1 MALNPA
7 TLAAA
12 LQPDIK
18 SAFVTGL
25 GAVNNDTLDE
35 FATLLAT
42 AIASK
47 VVAHITSSA
56 AVTVVTACP
65 AGAGTGTGTV
75 T

>member
-1 MALNPA
+1 MALNPV

-18 SAFVTGL
+18 SCFTTHL
-25 GAVNNDTLDE
+25 GAIDNETLE
-35 FATLLAT
+35 AFAAAFAT

-47 VVAHITSSA
+47 VIAHITSNA
-56 AVTVVTACP
+56 ALVVVTTCP